1 MAAFPKIM
9 NGAEPFYLKGNET
22 VCILLHGFTGTPKE
36 MRWLGDFLNKNSISV
51 IAPRLPGHAT
61 SPEDMQRSTWGDWVS
76 SIEDIYDLFKPQAER
91 IFVVGLSMG
100 GLLAGVSASYL
111 KYDGLITISTPY
123 EFPQKDWRLPFLK
136 QLSILQPKIKKE
148 KDNWH
153 NPEAAI
159 DHIDYPYYPTK
170 SIVELGSLISQ
181 FQKILPS
188 LSLPSLHI
196 HSKKDESVS
205 FDHLE
210 KIYRNNGS
218 KNKEMFIVENS
229 GHVVIREPDRF
240 QVFQKILNFI
250 NAV

>member
-1 MAAFPKIM
+1 MEAFPRIIPS
-9 NGAEPFYLKGNET
+9 AEPFYLQGNGI
-22 VCILLHGFTGTPKE
+22 VCILVHGFTGTPKE
-36 MRWLGDFLNKNSISV
+36 MRWLAEYLNENAVSV

-61 SPEDMQRSTWGDWVS
+61 TPDDMKRVKWEDWVS
-76 SIEDIYDLFKPQAER
+76 SVEDIYNLFKPQADK
-91 IFVVGLSMG
+91 IFVIGLSMG
-100 GLLAGVSASYL
+100 GLLAGISASYL
-111 KYDGLITISTPY
+111 NYDGLITISTPY
-123 EFPQKDWRLPFLK
+123 EFPQKDWRLPFVK
-136 QLSILQPKIKKE
+136 QLSILQPRIKKG

-153 NPEAAI
+153 NPEAAV

-170 SIVELGSLISQ
+170 SIAELVSLISQ
-181 FQKILPS
+181 FQNILPS

-210 KIYRNNGS
+210 KIFRNNGS

-240 QVFQKILNFI
+240 HVFERIMKFI
-250 NAV
+250 NEV